1 MYKSLLL
8 RNCLAA
14 IFIFIIMNFFKN
26 LLKKL
31 SHKKE
36 ITRVDQR
43 YVERRKKDFYYLPT
57 QFYMMQNF
65 RGQEKRQENRN
76 NRKFKLHF
84 KKIIH
89 FFFNLCQKLDQFKK
103 SRNSKKH
110 ISKMKRRRHTLQLH
124 NNSDFKVFH
133 KKKLG
138 LKCFSFQILWK
149 SRSHILVTF
158 PCYLKSYILR
168 GVIHK

>member
-1 MYKSLLL
+1 MNSDKYIGRKNVYKSLLL

-14 IFIFIIMNFFKN
+14 IFIFSYQTFYELFFKN

-84 KKIIH
+84 KKISIR
-89 FFFNLCQKLDQFKK
+89 FIF
-103 SRNSKKH
+103 
-110 ISKMKRRRHTLQLH
+110 
-124 NNSDFKVFH
+124 
-133 KKKLG
+133 
-138 LKCFSFQILWK
+138 
-149 SRSHILVTF
+149 
-158 PCYLKSYILR
+158 
-168 GVIHK
+168 